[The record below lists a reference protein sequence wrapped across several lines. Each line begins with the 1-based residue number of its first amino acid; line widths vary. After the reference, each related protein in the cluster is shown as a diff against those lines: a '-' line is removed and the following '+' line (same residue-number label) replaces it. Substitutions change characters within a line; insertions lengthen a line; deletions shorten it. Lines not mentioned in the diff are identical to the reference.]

1 MLMLDPL
8 LFKSFGR
15 SRPRLTSLAKVGAF
29 VDGWPADSLWPL
41 NEFFF
46 LGSSFYFWLLPLGS
60 RPWPLPAIS
69 LELDLGFTSIDLF
82 LISWDCFGVLTSG
95 FGAVGALALSGF
107 GNFGGLTPN

>member
-1 MLMLDPL
+1 
-8 LFKSFGR
+8 
-15 SRPRLTSLAKVGAF
+15 
-29 VDGWPADSLWPL
+29 
-41 NEFFF
+41 
-46 LGSSFYFWLLPLGS
+46 
-60 RPWPLPAIS
+60 